1 MGRVAGSLLLA
12 FVLASCSKA
21 GPSAVD
27 PCSFCEDDL
36 PGDSWQETDD
46 GANRDAPPADDV
58 PSVPDAIP
66 ELPVDI
72 FDTGAPDD
80 GPPPPLWDDLVGTGE
95 PVGRIVGVASHMS
108 NTVDPNPLRDFE
120 FDSYVDFQQFKI
132 RRGLRWNHVEPS
144 QDVWNFDRVRTPVVL
159 SQEHN
164 VRILPML
171 AYGNAWAQDDPDV
184 YGTLHVAD
192 YADYAGH
199 MAAEFCALAKD
210 YELWNEENLTRFW
223 HIAPDPAKYAD
234 MVIASAVAI
243 RAACPDAR
251 VVFGGMA
258 SYDDVDLFNTWGFLR
273 LALAARPELCAS
285 FDALALHPYT
295 WFQFD
300 PPEHDEQVSFDVTK
314 PSQTRMTTI
323 AREILAAAGCA
334 PKPILFTEV
343 GWPTYELSED
353 QVARFAARSLLLS
366 ARDGV
371 EGWYWYTFWDDA
383 PDAAGIRPHENHFGL
398 WGWPGADDS
407 VRRPKPAWNAVK
419 TAGMLLRGYR
429 FARDLGTAL
438 GLPNDVYVLAFVDEA
453 GRIALALW
461 DGREMPDVTLDG
473 DETGGPDTTYALTLP
488 LPACTTATHL
498 VDMNGAPQEAP
509 PAGATASLVLTPRV
523 QYLTIDCDPVR
534 PAARRTSGK

>member
-1 MGRVAGSLLLA
+1 MGRAAGSLLLA
-12 FVLASCSKA
+12 LVLASCSKA
-21 GPSAVD
+21 GPSAEI
-27 PCSFCEDDL
+27 PCFCEDDV
-36 PGDSWQETDD
+36 PVDSWMETDD
-46 GANRDAPPADDV
+46 GANRDIPLADDA
-58 PSVPDAIP
+58 PSMPDAAP
-66 ELPVDI
+66 DLPG
-72 FDTGAPDD
+72 DTLDPGAPDD

-95 PVGRIVGVASHMS
+95 PVGNIVGVASHM
-108 NTVDPNPLRDFE
+108 NTAEGANPLRDFE
-120 FDSYVDFQQFKI
+120 FDQYVDFQGFKI
-132 RRGLRWNHVEPS
+132 RRGLRWSNVQP
-144 QDVWNFDRVRTPVVL
+144 DRDTWRFDKVTAAVTGA
-159 SQEHN
+159 QEHN
-164 VRILPML
+164 VRLLPLL
-171 AYGNAWAQDDPDV
+171 AYGNDWAQDDPDA

-192 YADYAGH
+192 YAAYAGR
-199 MAAEFCALAKD
+199 MATEFCATIKD
-210 YELWNEENLTRFW
+210 YELWNEENITRFW
-223 HIAPDPAKYAD
+223 DLPPDPAMYAD

-251 VVFGGMA
+251 VVFGGMS
-258 SYDDVDLFNTWGFLR
+258 SYDDVDLFNTWGYLR

-300 PPEHDEQVSFDVTK
+300 PPEHDAQVSFDVTK

-334 PKPILFTEV
+334 QKPILFTEV
-343 GWPTYELSED
+343 GWPSYELSED
-353 QVARFAARSLLLS
+353 KVAQYAARSLLLS

-383 PDAAGIRPHENHFGL
+383 PDASGIRPHENYFGL

-438 GLPNDVYVLAFVDEA
+438 GLPNDVYVLAFVDDA

-461 DGREMPDVTLDG
+461 DGRETPDITLDG
-473 DETGGPDTTYALTLP
+473 DEAGGPDTTYALALP

-498 VDMNGAPQEAP
+498 VDMNGEPQAAL
-509 PAGATASLVLTPRV
+509 PAGPTASLLLTPQV
-523 QYLTIDCDPVR
+523 QYLTVDCDPAP
-534 PAARRTSGK
+534 PAARRPSGK